1 MNKSYDELSDN
12 EIIKLI
18 RDNNDDAMEYML
30 KKYSGVVKKEIRTV
44 YLIGAEMDDLAQEGM
59 IGLFKAIRD
68 YDQEKGASFHTFAT
82 LCVRRQIN
90 TAISASNRKKHTPL
104 NNSIPIYYEND
115 DEEYNMLND
124 FEARNAEFNPENLIL
139 IKEQH
144 DMMLE
149 EIKNALSKMEKMVF
163 DMYLEGLSYADIA
176 KSLGKTEKSVNNSLQ
191 RIRSKLSTSK
201 IA

>member
-18 RDNNDDAMEYML
+18 RDDNDDAMEYML